1 MGNMKLGP
9 IPFNV
14 CHSQQET
21 CDLPVDDTCPVDLST
36 GLREITKF
44 PQKAPTYCL
53 LIVFSSVFD
62 GILIVKALLV
72 KGEGPT
78 F

>member
-21 CDLPVDDTCPVDLST
+21 CDLPVV
-36 GLREITKF
+36 
-44 PQKAPTYCL
+44 

-62 GILIVKALLV
+62 GILIVKALLG
-72 KGEGPT
+72 KGEGPI